1 MSKTLTGSLKRAT
14 GLAVE
19 KKSAMVY
26 AKYSEDSR
34 QTDLM
39 FRFGKAFYTQ
49 TATDVSLPAATTDVV
64 TTLPGSAI
72 VSKI

>member
-1 MSKTLTGSLKRAT
+1 MTKTLTGSIKRAT

-19 KKSAMVY
+19 KKSTTVY
-26 AKYSEDSR
+26 AKYSEASK

-49 TATDVSLPAATTDVV
+49 TASDVSLPVATYNVV
-64 TTLPGSAI
+64 TTLPGSSI